1 MTVLSVRRFTDFE
14 LIRDG
19 GSLLATFESD
29 DGGCHF
35 LLFHIRSADGPGPN
49 EATRMGFERPV
60 TIDSDPAKRLP
71 DTDTIR
77 YSALSGPET
86 PVTWSQALDLLSA
99 IERSPDLDARQIEGL
114 MRMRR
119 AAEREGYEP
128 ATTVK
133 TFRLSDLPVDRSA
146 L

>member
-1 MTVLSVRRFTDFE
+1 MLSVRLFTDFE

-19 GSLLATFESD
+19 GSLLATFESG

-60 TIDSDPAKRLP
+60 TIDSDPAKRPP

-77 YSALSGPET
+77 YSALNGPET
-86 PVTWSQALDLLSA
+86 SVTWSLALDLLSA
-99 IERSPDLDARQIEGL
+99 IERSPNLDARKIEGL
-114 MRMRR
+114 MTMRR
-119 AAEREGYEP
+119 VAEREGYEP

-133 TFRLSDLPVDRSA
+133 TYRLANLPADPSA
-146 L
+146 P